1 MKDLFQHFNSKEGQT
16 LLLFSHR
23 NLFAIREMKCG
34 LFLYAESDSTK
45 AEQLKDHLQGKLQW
59 MADLKNVR
67 DILAEDQKLKVEL
80 LRSDCVVL
88 IGSSQASSLIHNK
101 RTETEDGFET
111 FDGKLFHKEFTE
123 NKDLLERL
131 IIVFFTKRTK
141 KDWVP
146 ADFDERRLFQLKDGK
161 IRQGNPAMDH
171 IQYCVK
177 ELLIGKVEASFD

>member
-1 MKDLFQHFNSKEGQT
+1 MKYT
-16 LLLFSHR
+16 
-23 NLFAIREMKCG
+23 
-34 LFLYAESDSTK
+34 LFLNTASDSTK
-45 AEQLKDHLQGKLQW
+45 ADQLKDYLQGKLRNY
-59 MADLKNVR
+59 ADFRNIDDVFVEK
-67 DILAEDQKLKVEL
+67 QKLKYEL

-88 IGSSQASSLIHNK
+88 IGSRQASSLINNK
-101 RTETEDGFET
+101 RTEIEDGLET
-111 FDGKLFHKEFTE
+111 FDGKLVHKEFTE
-123 NKDLLERL
+123 NKDLLKRL